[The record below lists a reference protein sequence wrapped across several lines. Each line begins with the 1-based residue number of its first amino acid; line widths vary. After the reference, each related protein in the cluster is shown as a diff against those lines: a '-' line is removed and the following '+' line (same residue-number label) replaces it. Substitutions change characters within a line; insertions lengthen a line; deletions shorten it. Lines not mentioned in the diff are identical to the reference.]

1 MLRYCAHSHAAL
13 PWYLFIHPS
22 IDVGLAVAAGY
33 FLGTQG
39 SNECPP
45 GGSTQFISGST
56 GSDMIESDCA
66 TAAGELG
73 QPFQESVER
82 SDWPKWCI
90 FKHTGLAGGVY
101 FNTHWAGTANN
112 DFQMVCFG
120 ACSGPRPFVYVRV
133 SVHAACIYRCTSGI
147 PPS

>member
-1 MLRYCAHSHAAL
+1 MLRYCARSHAAL

-22 IDVGLAVAAGY
+22 IDVGLAVATGY

-45 GGSTQFISGST
+45 GGSTQTTEF
-56 GSDMIESDCA
+56 DCG
-66 TAAGELG
+66 TAAGALG
-73 QPFQESVER
+73 QPFEGSVER

-90 FKHTGLAGGVY
+90 FEMAVMKVY
-101 FNTHWAGTANN
+101 FNTHWAGTAHR

-133 SVHAACIYRCTSGI
+133 SVHAACMYRCTGGI